1 MSKKITFVISE
12 RANRDTFEKGYN
24 AQWNI
29 PALIQAKDTRKGRS
43 GKSYLRYIDY
53 EQEIWAD
60 SQNTEFDLISE

>member
-29 PALIQAKDTRKGRS
+29 TALIKAKDTRKGRS

-53 EQEIWAD
+53 
-60 SQNTEFDLISE
+60 